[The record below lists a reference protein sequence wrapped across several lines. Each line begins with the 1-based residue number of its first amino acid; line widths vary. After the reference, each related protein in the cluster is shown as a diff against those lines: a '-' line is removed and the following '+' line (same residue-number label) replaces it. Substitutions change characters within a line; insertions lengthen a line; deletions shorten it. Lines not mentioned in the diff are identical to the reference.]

1 MNKLSVELDNCYGIK
16 CFKHEFDFS
25 KKKACLIYA
34 PNGTMKTSFAKTFR
48 EISCGNKPK
57 EQLSGENGIFKILKD
72 NEDILK
78 DEILVIHSYE
88 DKLFDNISKLL
99 VNSNLR
105 DEYVELVK
113 GIEKQKEC
121 FLNKLKSHF
130 GITKTL
136 EIEFRNFFN
145 KSLNT
150 TNILENLDFD
160 NETSIF
166 NKNFTFKYTELFNLK
181 TLNLMTKSDFIKS
194 INDYVKLYDE
204 LLNKSLLFKKGEINH
219 NNFDEILR
227 TLEKQNFFKIKNK
240 ITLANGLDVL
250 DLESFQ
256 KILSE
261 EKNKILSD
269 EKLQKKFEV
278 IEKLLSNEETKKLR
292 EILEENREFLLEL
305 SNLDSFQ
312 KKIWKTFTSYYIQEF
327 KELKEIYTVNKEKIN
342 KIIEIAESEK
352 SKWEEV
358 VELYNERFNM
368 PFTIKISNK
377 ADSLLGIEQPQIQFE
392 YKNNEVDEKILKNNI
407 LSTGEKR
414 ALYILNV
421 LYNLE
426 LCKQEKKEK
435 LIILDDIADSFDY
448 KNKYAI
454 IEYLND
460 LIDDISFFK
469 LIILTHNFDFYR
481 TIGSRLSISSNS
493 FMAIKDDI
501 KIELKKGQY
510 FKNIFLHWKK
520 NVWKNNK
527 VTLATIPFVR
537 NLIEYS
543 YGMEEESYNKLTNLL
558 HYKLS
563 ETEDM
568 TILDLNTIYNK
579 YWFINENIENQDELV
594 TNILFDEAD
603 KILVETDEVALE
615 NKIVLSMAIRQKSE
629 KYMLKKILEKNQE
642 YKLPNDNQT
651 RKLFNEYKK
660 EYSEYTKEFEAVNLM
675 TAENIH
681 INSFMYEP
689 LIDTSL
695 NHLKKLYE
703 KLKQI
708 GE

>member
-1 MNKLSVELDNCYGIK
+1 MNLI
-16 CFKHEFDFS
+16 FQ

-48 EISCGNKPK
+48 EISCGSTPK

-88 DKLFDNISKLL
+88 DKSFENISKLL

-113 GIEKQKEC
+113 GIEKQKDC
-121 FLNKLKSHF
+121 FLNQLKLHF

-136 EIEFRNFFN
+136 ENEFKIFFN
-145 KSLNT
+145 RSLNT
-150 TNILENLDFD
+150 INILENLDLDDGNSFF
-160 NETSIF
+160 S
-166 NKNFTFKYTELFNLK
+166 KKFTFKYIELFNSK
-181 TLNLMTKSDFIKS
+181 TLNLMKKSAFIKS
-194 INDYVKLYDE
+194 INDYVKLYDK
-204 LLNKSLLFKKGEINH
+204 LLNESLLFKKGEINH

-227 TLEKQNFFKIKNK
+227 TLEKQNFFKVKNK
-240 ITLANGLDVL
+240 ITLANGVDVS
-250 DLESFQ
+250 DLESFK

-269 EKLQKKFEV
+269 GKLQKKFEA

-305 SNLDSFQ
+305 SNLNGFQ
-312 KKIWKTFTSYYIQEF
+312 KKIWKTFTSYHLQEF
-327 KELKEIYTVNKEKIN
+327 QELKEIYTVNKEKIN

-358 VELYNERFNM
+358 IELYNERFNM

-377 ADSLLGIEQPQIQFE
+377 ADSLLGIEQPQIRFV

-460 LIDDISFFK
+460 LKDEISFFK

-481 TIGSRLSISSNS
+481 TIGSRLNISSNA
-493 FMAIKDDI
+493 FMAIKDDE
-501 KIELKKGQY
+501 KIELRKGQY
-510 FKNIFLHWKK
+510 FKNIFLYWKDK
-520 NVWKNNK
+520 VWKSNK
-527 VTLATIPFVR
+527 ITLATIPFVR

-543 YGMEEESYNKLTNLL
+543 YGTEEESYNKLTNLL
-558 HYKLS
+558 HYKLN
-563 ETEDM
+563 ETENM
-568 TILDLNTIYNK
+568 TILDLNTIYNEF
-579 YWFINENIENQDELV
+579 WFKNENIENQDKLV
-594 TNILFDEAD
+594 IDMLFDEAD
-603 KILVETDEVALE
+603 KILEEADEVALE
-615 NKIVLSMAIRQKSE
+615 NKIILSIAIRQKAE

-642 YKLPNDNQT
+642 YELPNDNQT
-651 RKLFNEYKK
+651 RKLFNVYKK

-689 LIDTSL
+689 LIDASL